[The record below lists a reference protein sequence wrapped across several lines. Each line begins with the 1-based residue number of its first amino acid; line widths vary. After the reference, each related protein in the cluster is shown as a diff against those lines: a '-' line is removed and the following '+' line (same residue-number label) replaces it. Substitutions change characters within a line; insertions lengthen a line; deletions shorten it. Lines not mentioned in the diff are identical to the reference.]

1 MPQSLKYVYE
11 QILREL
17 YIYCVTLDDILE
29 FTFSTMAALPRPSQV
44 LLFSYPRTACHL
56 LERMLSMQPKMSYLW
71 HPFAPARPSQTQMFS
86 QEFGEVALLDEA
98 RVNYLAKIQEG
109 VEAWQKALSMAEAA
123 VSCAKTIS
131 PLEMQGAVV
140 NSQRLM

>member
-1 MPQSLKYVYE
+1 MPQSPKYVYE

-17 YIYCVTLDDILE
+17 YIYRVTLDDILE
-29 FTFSTMAALPRPSQV
+29 FTFSTMAALTRPSQV

-56 LERMLSMQPKMSYLW
+56 LERMLSMQPRVLYLW

-86 QEFGEVALLDEA
+86 EESGEVALLDEA

-123 VSCAKTIS
+123 VSCANTMS

-140 NSQRLM
+140 HSQPLM